1 MNPRTVKP
9 PLTSSWLVSKAP
21 SPCYYHCPLTTCA
34 VTDPNGRIVRQ
45 GYEQRVPRTA
55 AEFADYFRRSEF
67 ARLNA
72 EDVDAYRAE
81 FVGKPERVAHYKSSV
96 KLERANH
103 TRSSSPYIVSI
114 PMQARALMLRR
125 LQIIRGGI
133 AAQVIQ
139 LASFVLQAIIIGT
152 VFLRL
157 DNTTVTFF
165 SRGGV
170 LFFALLFAALST
182 MAEIPALFAQR
193 PIVHRQS
200 RAAMYHPFV
209 EGLALTLVDVPIT
222 LVTQIVF
229 ALILYFLV
237 GLRQMAD
244 RFL

>member
-1 MNPRTVKP
+1 M
-9 PLTSSWLVSKAP
+9 
-21 SPCYYHCPLTTCA
+21 
-34 VTDPNGRIVRQ
+34 RQ

-55 AEFADYFRRSEF
+55 AEFAEYFRRSEF

-139 LASFVLQAIIIGT
+139 LASFVLQAITIST

-170 LFFALLFAALST
+170 LFFALLFAADPGT
-182 MAEIPALFAQR
+182 
-193 PIVHRQS
+193 V
-200 RAAMYHPFV
+200 RAAADRAQAEPR
-209 EGLALTLVDVPIT
+209 GDVPPVRGGPRAHACGP
-222 LVTQIVF
+222 LDY
-229 ALILYFLV
+229 A
-237 GLRQMAD
+237 RHAD
-244 RFL
+244 RVCAHPLLLGRSAADGG

>member
-1 MNPRTVKP
+1 M
-9 PLTSSWLVSKAP
+9 
-21 SPCYYHCPLTTCA
+21 
-34 VTDPNGRIVRQ
+34 
-45 GYEQRVPRTA
+45 
-55 AEFADYFRRSEF
+55 
-67 ARLNA
+67 
-72 EDVDAYRAE
+72 
-81 FVGKPERVAHYKSSV
+81 
-96 KLERANH
+96 
-103 TRSSSPYIVSI
+103 
-114 PMQARALMLRR
+114 
-125 LQIIRGGI
+125 
-133 AAQVIQ
+133 
-139 LASFVLQAIIIGT
+139 
-152 VFLRL
+152 FLRL